1 MKKALVIILVLIM
14 VFTVAGCQSTN
25 KADDGKLMVAASV
38 VPVASWVKQVAGDNV
53 EVLTVIPPGNSPANY
68 QPTTTEMQSLSEAD
82 IYFVVQVPTEE
93 ANILTKIDDFN
104 PDVQLVNLRDEVSA
118 VYPMRYMSEH
128 HHDGDEEEDHD
139 HDADAEEEHEHG
151 EEEQTIDPHI
161 WLSPQRAMVMV
172 QVIADTLSEQ
182 DSANADTYQSNA
194 AAYIE
199 ELKAADENI
208 KQIVNNMDKKAFMI
222 YHGSYGYF
230 ADDYGLEM
238 IALESDGKEATAA
251 RMQELVEE
259 AETQGIKTIF
269 YQDEFDDN
277 QAKTIA
283 EELDGVVQ
291 NTSPL
296 SADYVDSLIAFAEAL
311 AGK

>member
-1 MKKALVIILVLIM
+1 MLVFIM
-14 VFTVAGCQSTN
+14 IFTVAGCQSTN
-25 KADDGKLMVAASV
+25 EADDGKLMVAASV
-38 VPVASWVKQVAGDNV
+38 VPVASWVEQVAGDNV

-139 HDADAEEEHEHG
+139 HDADAEEEHDHG

-199 ELKAADENI
+199 VLKTADENI